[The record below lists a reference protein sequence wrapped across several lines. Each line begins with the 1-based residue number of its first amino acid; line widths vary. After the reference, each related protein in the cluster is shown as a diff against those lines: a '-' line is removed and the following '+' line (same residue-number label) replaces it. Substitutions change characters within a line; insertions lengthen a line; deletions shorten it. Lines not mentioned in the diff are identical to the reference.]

1 MTMAF
6 LMMTHSMK
14 YILILQL
21 CTFMNPL
28 MKPSHNLKPFF
39 TLDMNISVTEPF
51 SLIVLLQRVSLQTL
65 NLQNSWQSSY

>member
-6 LMMTHSMK
+6 VMMTHSMK

-39 TLDMNISVTEPF
+39 TLDMNIS
-51 SLIVLLQRVSLQTL
+51 LIVLLQRVSLQTL